1 MAYNPNIHHRKS
13 IRFKGYDYSQN
24 GLYFITVCCQNMVC
38 LFGDIVGSP
47 LVGAQNTDVQN
58 TCAQNIEAKMVLNDA
73 GKMIE
78 AQWLALTN
86 RFSNIILHELVVMPN
101 HFHGIIE
108 ISHDIDIQNSEDSAA
123 DIDILNPQDSAAAV
137 RAPLVGAP
145 IKSPSNDAIFPSN
158 DWKIPNDFDNKI
170 EEGRPQGYAP
180 THNTNNPKTI
190 GDILDAFKSIT
201 TVKYINGVKNLDWQP
216 FNGKMWHRNYYD
228 NIIRNHTSY
237 QNISNYIINNPLKW
251 YEDKFYQKPKY
262 HL

>member
-1 MAYNPNIHHRKS
+1 MTYNPNIHHRKS
-13 IRFKGYDYSQN
+13 IRLKGYDYSQQ
-24 GLYFITVCCQNMVC
+24 GLYFITICCQNMVC
-38 LFGDIVGSP
+38 LFGDIVGAP
-47 LVGAQNTDVQN
+47 LMGAQNSD
-58 TCAQNIEAKMVLNDA
+58 AQNVDAQDTQAQMILNDA
-73 GKMIE
+73 GKMVE
-78 AQWLALTN
+78 TEWLTLTN
-86 RFSNIILHELVVMPN
+86 RFSNIILHEFVVMPN

-108 ISHDIDIQNSEDSAA
+108 ISDDFSAV
-123 DIDILNPQDSAAAV
+123 V

-145 IKSPSNDAIFPSN
+145 IKSPSNDVIFPSN
-158 DWKIPNDFDNKI
+158 DVIFPNDFDNKN
-170 EEGRPQGYAP
+170 EGRPQGYAP
-180 THNTNNPKTI
+180 THNTDNPKTI

-201 TVKYINGVKNLDWQP
+201 TVKYINGVKKLNWQP

>member
-1 MAYNPNIHHRKS
+1 MTYNPNIHHRKS
-13 IRFKGYDYSQN
+13 IRLKGYDYAQQ
-24 GLYFITVCCQNMVC
+24 GLYFITICCQNMVC
-38 LFGDIVGSP
+38 LFGNIVGAP
-47 LVGAQNTDVQN
+47 LVGAQNRSAQNRSAQN
-58 TCAQNIEAKMVLNDA
+58 TSAQNIEAQMILNDA

-78 AQWLALTN
+78 TEWLALTT
-86 RFSNIILHELVVMPN
+86 RFTNIILNEFVVMPN

-108 ISHDIDIQNSEDSAA
+108 IADDIEIQNSEDSAA

-145 IKSPSNDAIFPSN
+145 IKSPSNDGITPH
-158 DWKIPNDFDNKI
+158 DFGNI
-170 EEGRPQGYAP
+170 IEGRPQGYDP

-216 FNGKMWHRNYYD
+216 FNGKMWHRNYHD
-228 NIIRNHTSY
+228 HIIRNHTSY

-251 YEDKFYQKPKY
+251 YEDKYYQKPKY